1 MARPRSP
8 WSLMA
13 PHLVFVCVSS
23 FDAITFHQHTNDDSA
38 SVTYCMWSWRR
49 GKDKHLW
56 FTTDFFSGSTQ
67 WTRERDR
74 ASLDPIEI
82 QCERIEKERR
92 IPPLSS
98 PSFFFQWSRFKI
110 MTEECRDYQC
120 RCASLGSSGCRGDRE
135 KLFSMVMS
143 PSQALLG
150 SLRGSWCSVN
160 DLFVNSAHV
169 FLIRSVATSILSNY
183 LLFQWEKRRGET
195 TTTRVHVL
203 SSKLFFILLA
213 PFFFFK
219 TLKPHLGFH
228 LRV

>member
-1 MARPRSP
+1 MDP
-8 WSLMA
+8 
-13 PHLVFVCVSS
+13 
-23 FDAITFHQHTNDDSA
+23 
-38 SVTYCMWSWRR
+38 
-49 GKDKHLW
+49 
-56 FTTDFFSGSTQ
+56 
-67 WTRERDR
+67 RERSCKSR
-74 ASLDPIEI
+74 PNRNTVRKNRKGEENPPSLS
-82 QCERIEKERR
+82 
-92 IPPLSS
+92 LLL
-98 PSFFFQWSRFKI
+98 SFFFQWSRFKI

-213 PFFFFK
+213 PFFFSNSE
-219 TLKPHLGFH
+219 TSSRISPLGP
-228 LRV
+228 RVIQFSKKENSFRILLLLVFLSVPYFSPQKEIWNFFS